1 MAMEII
7 IRPCRTD
14 ECSKI
19 LELWRDAG
27 STPSVS
33 DSIEALNRVL
43 QTEGGL
49 LLVAETNDNI
59 IGTIVGGWDG
69 WRGNLYR
76 LAVLPE
82 YRRRGIG
89 RKLVLEAEKQL
100 AEKGVKK
107 ISVLIE
113 KDEELAMDFWES
125 MKSDDYCPDDRFIR
139 YTKVL

>member
-1 MAMEII
+1 MSMDIN
-7 IRPCRTD
+7 IRTCRPD
-14 ECSKI
+14 ECVKI
-19 LELWRDAG
+19 LELWRDAD

-49 LLVAETNDNI
+49 FLVAEYKENI

-89 RKLVLEAEKQL
+89 RKLVKEAERQL
-100 AEKGVKK
+100 VEKGMKK
-107 ISVLIE
+107 MSILVE
-113 KDEELAMDFWES
+113 KDEDLAVAFWEA
-125 MKSDDYCPDDRFIR
+125 MKKDDYHPDDRFIR